1 MAGAERACPCEGE
14 VMVAPKTTERLL
26 RGYVS
31 EGRGFGHG
39 EDYRAW
45 IQLRRWNASPVS
57 VQTFG
62 RLPPFQRSPSFLSR
76 SEWLLALVF
85 SWVGCH
91 VREQLP
97 LWPWAHM
104 HPLYGR
110 VPAQDGSLPRSSGTR
125 ELCRRA
131 GIEHGTFLGT
141 NFPYI
146 WTIDLCATLAW
157 LPAEQQTC
165 ALVSVKPLNGELYT
179 GDIDPIARGPEK
191 LEVERRYALELALP
205 YFVADRSIYPGALL
219 GNMEWL
225 SKAATIPPEH
235 PIAAVLG
242 PFLQRH
248 GHELHC
254 YPPNDWR
261 GRLQTDFGLTTEWA
275 DVSVQ
280 HILWHQ
286 YVDIDLTRDVNLDA
300 VPRAGGQ
307 RLRQA
312 IRENLRATK

>member
-1 MAGAERACPCEGE
+1 
-14 VMVAPKTTERLL
+14 MVAPRTTERLL

-62 RLPPFQRSPSFLSR
+62 SLPPFQRSASFLSR
-76 SEWLLALVF
+76 SEWLLALVL

-91 VREQLP
+91 VREQIP

-110 VPAQDGSLPRSSGTR
+110 WNTRDKALPRSSGTR

-131 GIEHGTFLGT
+131 GISHGTFLGT
-141 NFPYI
+141 SIPYI
-146 WTIDLCATLAW
+146 WTLDLCATLAW
-157 LPAEQQTC
+157 LPPEQQTC

-191 LEVERRYALELALP
+191 LEVERLYALELNLP
-205 YFVADRSIYPGALL
+205 YFLADRHIYPGALL
-219 GNMEWL
+219 GNLEWL
-225 SKAATIPPEH
+225 SNAAMVPPDH
-235 PIAAVLG
+235 PVTVTL
-242 PFLQRH
+242 PQFLQSH
-248 GHELHC
+248 GHVLHRC
-254 YPPNDWR
+254 PPSEWR
-261 GRLQTDFGLTTEWA
+261 QRFQADFGLSIEEA
-275 DVSVQ
+275 DLAVQ
-280 HILWHQ
+280 HIIWHQ
-286 YVDIDLTRDVNLDA
+286 YVDVDLSCDLNFDVIA
-300 VPRAGGQ
+300 RPGGH
-307 RLRQA
+307 RLRHA
-312 IRENLRATK
+312 IRENLRAVK